1 MYIYIFVYVF
11 LVYFGGRRKIFEGKY
26 LAHLRRIESW
36 PRYRLGRA
44 TLRSILARG
53 VSATPCRTVRE
64 TSTPRKG
71 KSVSR
76 IRGKTDIL
84 LNAIT
89 SDLISYPVLLLLN
102 RTSPLVYLLLL
113 YLVVD
118 LSKTRANNGRIVS
131 ESSRN
136 EEERRKSSAVGGTR
150 RPLLVERLGE
160 RQKLE
165 EGSPHQFKVERTK
178 KKKKIYSG
186 LGGRRERRSHGKG
199 RRKSTAK
206 WRSFLVSL
214 LSSRGC
220 AIATSLRSRKKQR
233 SGKME
238 GKSKARDG
246 SLRAIRRGRG

>member
-11 LVYFGGRRKIFEGKY
+11 LVYFCRRKIFEGKY

-36 PRYRLGRA
+36 PRYRLDRA

-84 LNAIT
+84 LNA
-89 SDLISYPVLLLLN
+89 SDLIFYPVLLLLN

-165 EGSPHQFKVERTK
+165 EGSPQFKVERTK
-178 KKKKIYSG
+178 KKKKIYSS

>member
-11 LVYFGGRRKIFEGKY
+11 LVYFCRRKIFEGKY

-89 SDLISYPVLLLLN
+89 SDLIFYPVLLLLN

-113 YLVVD
+113 YFP
-118 LSKTRANNGRIVS
+118 LSWICRKRERTTEESFQNRA
-131 ESSRN
+131 ETK
-136 EEERRKSSAVGGTR
+136 RRDEN
-150 RPLLVERLGE
+150 RPLLAV
-160 RQKLE
+160 
-165 EGSPHQFKVERTK
+165 H
-178 KKKKIYSG
+178 
-186 LGGRRERRSHGKG
+186 
-199 RRKSTAK
+199 AD
-206 WRSFLVSL
+206 
-214 LSSRGC
+214 LSS
-220 AIATSLRSRKKQR
+220 
-233 SGKME
+233 
-238 GKSKARDG
+238 
-246 SLRAIRRGRG
+246 

>member
-1 MYIYIFVYVF
+1 MLFEYFSPLRPFPEIFLVVSRRRFERELFARRSIRGMRENRTGDRGYMYIYIFVYVF
-11 LVYFGGRRKIFEGKY
+11 LVYFCRRKIFEGKY

-89 SDLISYPVLLLLN
+89 SDLIFYPVLLLLN

-118 LSKTRANNGRIVS
+118 LSKTRANNGRIV
-131 ESSRN
+131 
-136 EEERRKSSAVGGTR
+136 
-150 RPLLVERLGE
+150 
-160 RQKLE
+160 
-165 EGSPHQFKVERTK
+165 
-178 KKKKIYSG
+178 
-186 LGGRRERRSHGKG
+186 
-199 RRKSTAK
+199 
-206 WRSFLVSL
+206 
-214 LSSRGC
+214 
-220 AIATSLRSRKKQR
+220 
-233 SGKME
+233 
-238 GKSKARDG
+238 
-246 SLRAIRRGRG
+246 

>member
-11 LVYFGGRRKIFEGKY
+11 LVYFCRRKIFEGKY

-84 LNAIT
+84 LNA
-89 SDLISYPVLLLLN
+89 SDLIFYPVLLLLN

-136 EEERRKSSAVGGTR
+136 EEERRKSSAVGDTC

-165 EGSPHQFKVERTK
+165 EGSPQFKVERTK

>member
-11 LVYFGGRRKIFEGKY
+11 LVYFCRRKIFEGKY

-89 SDLISYPVLLLLN
+89 SDLIFYPVLLLLN

-165 EGSPHQFKVERTK
+165 EGSPQQFKVERTK

>member
-1 MYIYIFVYVF
+1 MYMYIFVYVF

-89 SDLISYPVLLLLN
+89 SDLIFYPVLLLLN

-165 EGSPHQFKVERTK
+165 EGSPQQFKVERTK

-186 LGGRRERRSHGKG
+186 LGPQWWSKRAKKPWKGQKKIDRKVAKLPRFSPLVERMRNCD
-199 RRKSTAK
+199 
-206 WRSFLVSL
+206 LVE
-214 LSSRGC
+214 
-220 AIATSLRSRKKQR
+220 KQEEAEKR
-233 SGKME
+233 
-238 GKSKARDG
+238 
-246 SLRAIRRGRG
+246 

>member
-89 SDLISYPVLLLLN
+89 SDLIFYPVLLLLN

-113 YLVVD
+113 
-118 LSKTRANNGRIVS
+118 LSWICRKRERTTEESFQNRA
-131 ESSRN
+131 ETK
-136 EEERRKSSAVGGTR
+136 RRDEN
-150 RPLLVERLGE
+150 RPLLAV
-160 RQKLE
+160 
-165 EGSPHQFKVERTK
+165 H
-178 KKKKIYSG
+178 
-186 LGGRRERRSHGKG
+186 
-199 RRKSTAK
+199 AD
-206 WRSFLVSL
+206 
-214 LSSRGC
+214 LSS
-220 AIATSLRSRKKQR
+220 
-233 SGKME
+233 
-238 GKSKARDG
+238 
-246 SLRAIRRGRG
+246 